1 MVVRDEEEQ
10 SRYVLELLDIFDEE
24 GVDAAF
30 AYTFA
35 RGDLPTSSD
44 PERDFDLASPGI
56 VKVLEPGQTGTAYPG
71 LPWEPK
77 AAFRSLSEYGRAR
90 VARTGQAR
98 TQKTR
103 ATAAVLSTFPK
114 RRSGQRPHVKV
125 GGAHAPREAVSSL
138 SKSRA

>member
-10 SRYVLELLDIFDEE
+10 ARYVLELLDIFDEE

-90 VARTGQAR
+90 VARTGQANA
-98 TQKTR
+98 K
-103 ATAAVLSTFPK
+103 VK
-114 RRSGQRPHVKV
+114 GDRRSAEHLPEASVRSASSRE
-125 GGAHAPREAVSSL
+125 GG
-138 SKSRA
+138 